1 MHRSVQHNWQE
12 ARDFRVEVR
21 AAADNS
27 RANCPLRASLRVT
40 APQRS
45 CLPATSY
52 ASAPKNSPGQI
63 AKNPERQ
70 CQLSDLSESMRGQF
84 EQRKPSAR
92 ESGERRAKG
101 GEPSRGSHSGTANPA
116 PSPQPPAPSPQKTWR
131 VREKLGEFEKTR
143 GFSTTKLGEFEKRGE
158 TRVKSQSSHRSSFII
173 HRSSF
178 LDTEANRDRE
188 RQCES

>member
-1 MHRSVQHNWQE
+1 MHRSVQHNWRE
-12 ARDFRVEVR
+12 ARDFRVELP

-27 RANCPLRASLRVT
+27 RANCPRRASLRIT

-52 ASAPKNSPGQI
+52 ASAAKNAPGQI
-63 AKNPERQ
+63 AENPERQ
-70 CQLSDLSESMRGQF
+70 RQLSDMSESVRGQF

-116 PSPQPPAPSPQKTWR
+116 PSPQSPKNLASSRETWRVRKNTRVFDNETWR
-131 VREKLGEFEKTR
+131 VREKR
-143 GFSTTKLGEFEKRGE
+143 RD
-158 TRVKSQSSHRSSFII
+158 KSREPIQSPTSIIVHHSSII
-173 HRSSF
+173 VPLH
-178 LDTEANRDRE
+178 
-188 RQCES
+188 

>member
-1 MHRSVQHNWQE
+1 MHRSVQHNWRE
-12 ARDFRVEVR
+12 ARDFRVEVP

-27 RANCPLRASLRVT
+27 RAICPLRASLRV
-40 APQRS
+40 AVPQRS

-63 AKNPERQ
+63 AENPERQ
-70 CQLSDLSESMRGQF
+70 CQLSDVSESMRGQF
-84 EQRKPSAR
+84 EERKPSAR

-101 GEPSRGSHSGTANPA
+101 GEPSRGSHSGTAN
-116 PSPQPPAPSPQKTWR
+116 PAPSPQKTWR

-188 RQCES
+188 